1 MSESSASGPGI
12 GRWSTI
18 AAEAKTLAGGPQQ
31 TIKRRDAPL
40 DSRARAVLEQ
50 VADGRVTDGPR
61 LYLKQELGRGGM
73 GVVHLA
79 EQVAMGRDVAVKA
92 VLAAADE
99 RGPTLKLLQEAWTAG
114 SLEHPNIV
122 PVYDITYDEHGRPLI
137 VLKRIEGESWADV
150 LHDPDGARDRY
161 RIEDWLEWNL
171 QVLVQVCNAMHFAHD
186 RGVVHLDLKPEN
198 VMIGRHGE
206 VYVVDWGVA
215 LALDDGDG
223 RLPSV
228 SKHVGIV
235 GTPSYMAPEMLDGDG
250 ARLGARTDVYLIGAI
265 LYELLA
271 GRPPHQ
277 ADTIMSALHAV
288 LAERPVVP
296 EDAPTELA
304 AICRRA
310 ISRDPKRRWESALEL
325 RRAVQDFLRHRESG
339 RLADEAAEALEQ
351 LQAQQGEAA
360 RLELFSRVRFGFEQ
374 ALSSWP
380 DNASA
385 KAGLREAFERM
396 VTLELDDG
404 KAEAAAA
411 LAAQAP
417 ALPEELAARVKEA
430 AEKRRVG
437 LDELEARRRDADLQ
451 LGQRTRF
458 FTFTVMGVLWTVTT
472 FAAGALPAW
481 SNAVLYAAYLGMA
494 GAAMALLIA
503 FRLWARESLTRTRV
517 NRMAVVA
524 VGAGL
529 WGHAMVLF
537 GGMVLGAPPEQVTP
551 FLPLAWS
558 LGAVTLAVAVD
569 ERGWWIVGAFTAA
582 FFASVISPEHRF
594 IAMGLGCF
602 LCVVVVVI
610 VWLPP
615 RVRGEIPEPDHR
627 A

>member
-1 MSESSASGPGI
+1 MSEPSASGPGI
-12 GRWSTI
+12 GRWKTI
-18 AAEAKTLAGGPQQ
+18 AAEAKTLVGGPQE

-40 DSRARAVLEQ
+40 DSRARAVLER
-50 VADGRVTDGPR
+50 VSDGHVDDGPR
-61 LYLKQELGRGGM
+61 LLLKRELGRGGM

-92 VLAAADE
+92 VLAPEDE
-99 RGPTLKLLQEAWTAG
+99 EGPTLKLLQEAWTAG

-122 PVYDITYDEHGRPLI
+122 PVYDITFDEHGRPLI

-150 LHDPDGARDRY
+150 LGDREAARERY
-161 RIEDWLEWNL
+161 QVEDWLEWNL

-186 RGVVHLDLKPEN
+186 RGVLHLDLKPEN

-228 SKHVGIV
+228 AKHAGIV

-250 ARLGARTDVYLIGAI
+250 DRFGARTDVYLLGAI

-271 GRPPHQ
+271 GTPPHP

-288 LAERPVVP
+288 LADRPAIP
-296 EDAPTELA
+296 DDAPSELA
-304 AICRRA
+304 AICKRA
-310 ISRDPKRRWESALEL
+310 ISRDPDRRWPTALAL

-339 RLADEAAEALEQ
+339 RLADEARIGLERLASEQ
-351 LQAQQGEAA
+351 TEAA
-360 RLELFSRVRFGFEQ
+360 RLEVFSRVRFGFEQ

-380 DNASA
+380 DNTTARE
-385 KAGLREAFERM
+385 GLREAFERM
-396 VTLELDDG
+396 VALELED
-404 KAEAAAA
+404 KRPEAAAA

-417 ALPEELAARVKEA
+417 ELPEELAAQVAEA
-430 AEKRRVG
+430 AERRRVG

-458 FTFTVMGVLWTVTT
+458 FTFTVMAVLWTVATVV
-472 FAAGALPAW
+472 AANLPAW
-481 SNAVLYAAYLGMA
+481 PDDTLYAVYLGMA
-494 GAAMALLIA
+494 VGAMALLIA

-517 NRMAVVA
+517 NRMAVIA
-524 VGAGL
+524 VGTGL
-529 WGHAMVLF
+529 WGHGMLLF
-537 GGMVLGAPPEQVTP
+537 GGMLLGLPPEQVTV

-558 LGAVTLAVAVD
+558 LGAVTLSVAVD
-569 ERGWWIVGAFTAA
+569 QRGWWITATFTAT
-582 FFASVISPEHRF
+582 FVVSVLWPPQRWT
-594 IAMGLGCF
+594 AMTLGCF
-602 LCVVVVVI
+602 VCAVTVAL
-610 VWLPP
+610 VWLPK
-615 RVRGEIPEPDHR
+615 RGEIIEPDHR

>member
-50 VADGRVTDGPR
+50 VADGQITDGPR
-61 LYLKQELGRGGM
+61 LHLKEELGRGGM

-92 VLAAADE
+92 VLASADE
-99 RGPTLKLLQEAWTAG
+99 RGPTIKLLQEAWTAG

-122 PVYDITYDEHGRPLI
+122 PVYDITYDDEGRPLI

-150 LHDPDGARDRY
+150 LLDPDGARERY
-161 RIEDWLEWNL
+161 QIEDWLEWNL

-215 LALDDGDG
+215 LAMEDGDG

-271 GRPPHQ
+271 DKPPHQ

-288 LAERPVVP
+288 LAERPAIP
-296 EDAPTELA
+296 EDAPSELA
-304 AICRRA
+304 AICKQA
-310 ISRDPKRRWESALEL
+310 ISRDPERRWGSALKL

-339 RLADEAAEALEQ
+339 RLADEAADRLER
-351 LQAQQGEAA
+351 LQGEQDEAA

-380 DNASA
+380 DNVNA
-385 KAGLREAFERM
+385 KDGLREAFERM

-417 ALPEELAARVKEA
+417 ALPQELQARVEEA

-458 FTFTVMGVLWTVTT
+458 FTFTVMSVMWTVATVV
-472 FAAGALPAW
+472 AGYLPAW
-481 SNAVLYAAYLGMA
+481 PDATLYAVYLGMA

-503 FRLWARESLTRTRV
+503 FRLWASESLTRTRV

-529 WGHAMVLF
+529 WGHAMLLF
-537 GGMVLGAPPEQVTP
+537 GGMLLGAPPDLVTP
-551 FLPLAWS
+551 FFPLAWS

-569 ERGWWIVGAFTAA
+569 ERAWWIVAAFTAA
-582 FFASVISPEHRF
+582 FVACVTWPEHRWF
-594 IAMGLGCF
+594 AMGAGCF

-610 VWLPP
+610 VWIPE
-615 RVRGEIPEPDHR
+615 RVRGEIAEPDHR